1 MGLIFQAVITD
12 DSINPDARQV
22 LMSTELA
29 TSMDAGMLVREVW
42 GVFQRI
48 TDASPNL
55 GGGPVLDGQRELE
68 APPPL
73 AEVVEESE
81 G

>member
-1 MGLIFQAVITD
+1 MVITD
-12 DSINPDARQV
+12 DAINPDARQI

-29 TSMDAGMLVREVW
+29 TSMEPGMLVRVVW
-42 GVFQRI
+42 GLLQQV

-55 GGGPVLDGQRELE
+55 GGGPTLDGQRELE

-73 AEVVEESE
+73 FEGEDTEV